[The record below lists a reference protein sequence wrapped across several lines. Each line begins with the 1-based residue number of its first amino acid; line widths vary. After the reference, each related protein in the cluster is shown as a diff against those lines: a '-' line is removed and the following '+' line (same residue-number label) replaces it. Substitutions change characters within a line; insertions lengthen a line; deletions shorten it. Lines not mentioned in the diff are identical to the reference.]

1 MVEKAIPRQYS
12 QYNTQFEGQLE
23 TIGGVLYD
31 TVTYVS
37 AATTNLRMFNVA
49 RATLDLSNMLAQ
61 GQLPYPTSF
70 LIRAVRLF
78 IKQRPESIATA
89 AAAAAQGGAFD
100 NIAQLLI
107 SGVCTLQV
115 GSKPYFQYPLWA
127 IPAGG
132 GAYGNLAVN
141 DILVGGSLADY
152 GNVGYPDSKNG
163 LTLTKPVLIA
173 PQINFFVDLFW
184 PAALTLTR
192 NVNITVLF
200 DGDLTRQVQ

>member
-1 MVEKAIPRQYS
+1 MVEKAIPRQYTK
-12 QYNTQFEGQLE
+12 YNTQFEGQLE

-31 TVTYVS
+31 TVTYTS
-37 AATTNLRMFNVA
+37 AATVALRLFNIV
-49 RATLDLSNMLAQ
+49 RATQDLSNMLAA
-61 GQLPYPTSF
+61 GQLAYPTSF
-70 LIRAVRLF
+70 LIRAIRLF
-78 IKQRPESIATA
+78 VKQRPESIATA
-89 AAAAAQGGAFD
+89 AAAAAQGGALD
-100 NIAQLLI
+100 NIAQLLNT
-107 SGVCTLQV
+107 GVLTLQI

-132 GAYGNLAVN
+132 GVYGQLAVN

-184 PAALTLTR
+184 PAAITLTR